1 MVRPATFYYRGE
13 GEVNPSPF
21 WRKVIWWGRILA
33 NVDYGCEKVY
43 LSGQM
48 LAEAVVLTEV
58 ASKDMLERAG
68 VPVVVTRLAETREKA
83 ISLSEDMGYPVVL
96 KVTSPGIAH
105 KSDCGGVKLN
115 LRDAQQVGQAYDD
128 IMASASR
135 VHPES
140 KIEGVSVQPMV
151 SSGVEVIIGM
161 SRDAQFGPVI
171 MFGIGGVL
179 VELLEDVVFRV
190 VPVTETDAMEMIR
203 DIRAYPVLEG
213 YRGGKRADTGALA
226 HVIVGVSRFVEQH
239 PQVTEMDLNPVLV
252 DDHRAVVVDAR
263 ITWEDAREE
272 Y

>member
-1 MVRPATFYYRGE
+1 
-13 GEVNPSPF
+13 
-21 WRKVIWWGRILA
+21 
-33 NVDYGCEKVY
+33 
-43 LSGQM
+43 
-48 LAEAVVLTEV
+48 
-58 ASKDMLERAG
+58 
-68 VPVVVTRLAETREKA
+68 
-83 ISLSEDMGYPVVL
+83 
-96 KVTSPGIAH
+96 
-105 KSDCGGVKLN
+105 
-115 LRDAQQVGQAYDD
+115 
-128 IMASASR
+128 
-135 VHPES
+135 
-140 KIEGVSVQPMV
+140 
-151 SSGVEVIIGM
+151 M